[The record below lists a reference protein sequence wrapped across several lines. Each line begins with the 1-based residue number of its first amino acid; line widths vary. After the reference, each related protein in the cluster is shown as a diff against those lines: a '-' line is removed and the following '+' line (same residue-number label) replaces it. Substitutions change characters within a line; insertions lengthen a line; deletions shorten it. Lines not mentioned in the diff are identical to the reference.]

1 MSSLFLNRI
10 GNPPV
15 IPKPLIWV
23 ESHNMFGFDE
33 LFFLV
38 FTTKPQSISTAF
50 DNTAQNQR
58 WSFTVMTFLFP

>member
-1 MSSLFLNRI
+1 MSSLFLNRM

-23 ESHNMFGFDE
+23 ESDNMFGFDE

-38 FTTKPQSISTAF
+38 FTTKPQSISIAF
-50 DNTAQNQR
+50 DNTAQNQH
-58 WSFTVMTFLFP
+58 